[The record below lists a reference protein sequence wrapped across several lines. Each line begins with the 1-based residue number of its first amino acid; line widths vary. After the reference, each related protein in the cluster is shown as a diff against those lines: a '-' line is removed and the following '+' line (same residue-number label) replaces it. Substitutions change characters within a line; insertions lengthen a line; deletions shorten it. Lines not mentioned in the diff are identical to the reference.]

1 MKRLARLSLRLRLTL
16 LFAVLTTAA
25 WGMASVIAWQQTSKK
40 LDKLFDTQQLLFAR
54 RLSVMHFDELRA
66 PPALLGEKKKV
77 RHGHI
82 DDDALAFAIFT
93 RDGKMVLNDGENGED
108 IQWNSQREGFSDG
121 YLRDDDDEWRFLWL
135 TTADGRYRIAVGQ
148 EWDYRREMAMDIVTS
163 QLTPWMVALPLMFVL
178 LIVLLSRELA
188 PLKNLARTLR
198 LRAPDSADSLSVE
211 KIPAEVRPL
220 VEALNQ
226 LFRRTHDAMLRERRF
241 TSDAAH
247 ELRSP
252 LAALKVQTEVAQLSL
267 DDPEGREK
275 ALDQLHQ
282 GIDRATRLVDQLLTL
297 SRLDSLAQ
305 LDDVQKVAIA
315 DLLQSA
321 VMEMYHPAQQSGIEL
336 RLHLNASHI
345 VRTGQPLLLS
355 LLVRNLLDNA
365 VRYSPRG
372 SQVDIT
378 LNAREFRVRDNGPG
392 ISPQALSRIGER
404 FIVRRGRRRRAAAR
418 ACRSSGASPR
428 CTACRLILPTRAT
441 AASRPACTGS
451 EIIAHLAKDFAHFAH
466 FTAPLRGVR
475 SSANFHI

>member
-16 LFAVLTTAA
+16 LFAVLTAAA
-25 WGMASVIAWQQTSKK
+25 WGVASVIAWQQTSKK

-54 RLSVMHFDELRA
+54 RLSVMNFEELRA
-66 PPALLGEKKKV
+66 PPASLGEKKKV

-108 IQWNSQREGFSDG
+108 IQWHSQREGFSDG
-121 YLRDDDDEWRFLWL
+121 YLRGDDDEWRFLWL
-135 TTADGRYRIAVGQ
+135 TTADGRHRIAVGQ

-163 QLTPWMVALPLMFVL
+163 QLTPWMIALPLMFVL

-188 PLKNLARTLR
+188 PLKHLARTLR
-198 LRAPDSADSLSVE
+198 LRAPDSAESLSVE
-211 KIPAEVRPL
+211 KIPTEVRPL
-220 VEALNQ
+220 VESLNQ
-226 LFRRTHDAMLRERRF
+226 LFQRTHDVMLRERRF

-267 DDPEGREK
+267 DDPQGREK
-275 ALDQLHQ
+275 ALAQLHQ

-305 LDDVQKVAIA
+305 LDDVQPVAID
-315 DLLQSA
+315 DLLRSA
-321 VMEMYHPAQQSGIEL
+321 VMEMYHPAQQAGIEL
-336 RLHLNASHI
+336 RLHLNVSGI
-345 VRTGQPLLLS
+345 SRTGQPLLLS

-392 ISPQALSRIGER
+392 ISPQALARIGER
-404 FIVRRGRRRRAAAR
+404 FYRPPGQDATGSGLGLSIVRRIASLHGMRVKFANAR
-418 ACRSSGASPR
+418 DGGFEARV
-428 CTACRLILPTRAT
+428 
-441 AASRPACTGS
+441 
-451 EIIAHLAKDFAHFAH
+451 DW
-466 FTAPLRGVR
+466 
-475 SSANFHI
+475 

>member
-1 MKRLARLSLRLRLTL
+1 MKRLARLSLRVRLTL
-16 LFAVLTTAA
+16 LFAVLTAAA
-25 WGMASVIAWQQTSKK
+25 WGVASVIAWQQTSKK

-54 RLSVMHFDELRA
+54 RLSAMHFDELRA
-66 PPALLGEKKKV
+66 PPESLGEKKKV

-93 RDGKMVLNDGENGED
+93 RDGTMVLNDGENGED
-108 IQWNSQREGFSDG
+108 IQWSSQREGFSNG
-121 YLRDDDDEWRFLWL
+121 YLRGDDDEWRFLWL
-135 TTADGRYRIAVGQ
+135 TTDDGRHRIVVGQ

-163 QLTPWMVALPLMFVL
+163 QLTPWMIALPLMFVL

-188 PLKNLARTLR
+188 PLKKLARTLR
-198 LRAPDSADSLSVE
+198 LRAPDSAESLSVE
-211 KIPAEVRPL
+211 KIPSEVRPL

-226 LFRRTHDAMLRERRF
+226 LFQRTHDAMLRERRF

-252 LAALKVQTEVAQLSL
+252 LAALKVQTDVAQLSM
-267 DDPEGREK
+267 DDAEGREK
-275 ALDQLHQ
+275 ALAQLHQ

-305 LDDVQKVAIA
+305 LDDVQPVAID

-321 VMEMYHPAQQSGIEL
+321 VMEMYHHAQQSAIEL

-345 VRTGQPLLLS
+345 VHTGQPLLLS

-372 SQVDIT
+372 SG
-378 LNAREFRVRDNGPG
+378 L
-392 ISPQALSRIGER
+392 ISPSTPASFGCVITAQALARRRWRASASV
-404 FIVRRGRRRRAAAR
+404 FIARRGRTRRAAAW
-418 ACRSSGASPR
+418 ACLSSDASPR
-428 CTACRLILPTRAT
+428 CTACRLISPTRAT
-441 AASRPACTGS
+441 AASKPACTGS

-475 SSANFHI
+475 SSANFQD

>member
-305 LDDVQKVAIA
+305 LDDVQQVAIA

-345 VRTGQPLLLS
+345 VRIGQPLLLS

-372 SQVDIT
+372 SQSISRSTPASSGCAIT
-378 LNAREFRVRDNGPG
+378 AR
-392 ISPQALSRIGER
+392 ALARRRSRALASV
-404 FIVRRGRRRRAAAR
+404 FIVRRGRRRRAAAW